1 MMKKIF
7 VLALMLAAT
16 TSAYAIKIIYGPYVQ
31 AVTDKTVTIVWA
43 TDKTAISWVE
53 TAPNDKAH
61 FYAEERPKFFQTKLG
76 RKVPTKLHSITIPN
90 PNTDGNAGFRYRA
103 FSQEITSSKGG
114 RTMYGRVAS
123 TRIFAYRHIWIKTL
137 DYNKKSVDFILMND
151 QHGNEEGT
159 YELLNKRISKAK
171 RSDKYW
177 SADAVLFVGDMVA
190 STDEKQVSVFN
201 KVSGGVNNYPKYT
214 ETPLHEVPMF
224 MTRGVNE
231 STGKIGMEYMSHFP
245 TSTGK
250 PYYTVRYGSV
260 CFIVLDSGCDQKD
273 KVAGTDFDSY
283 RKEQAEWLAK
293 ALESEEV
300 KSAKFKV
307 ALMHI
312 PPVAGIAPVSKDL
325 HSLYVPMLEKAGLTL
340 MICGYTHTAHMH
352 KASKKCNFPIL
363 ENSNV
368 NILNLRAT
376 QERMDVVVED
386 FAGKEINTYSF
397 E

>member
-16 TSAYAIKIIYGPYVQ
+16 ISAYAIKITYGPYIQ
-31 AVTDKTVTIVWA
+31 AVTEKTITIVWA

-53 TAPNDKAH
+53 TAPNDKTH
-61 FYAEERPKFFQTKLG
+61 FYAFERPKFFQTVLG
-76 RKVPTKLHSITIPN
+76 RKLPTKLHTITVPN
-90 PNTDGNAGFRYRA
+90 PNTDGSATFRYRA
-103 FSQEITSSKGG
+103 FSQEITSNKGG

-123 TRIFAYRHIWIKTL
+123 TRIFAYRHIWTNTL
-137 DYNKKSVDFILMND
+137 DYNKKSVNFILMND
-151 QHGNEEGT
+151 QHGNVEGV
-159 YELLNKRISKAK
+159 YDVLNKRISKAK
-171 RSDKYW
+171 KSDKNW
-177 SADAVLFVGDMVA
+177 SADAVFFVGDMAA
-190 STDEKQVSVFN
+190 SVDEKQVSVYN
-201 KVSGGVNNYPKYT
+201 KISGGVNNYPKYK
-214 ETPLHEVPMF
+214 ETPLHEVPAF

-231 STGKIGMEYMSHFP
+231 SVGKLGMNYMSYFP

-273 KVAGTDFDSY
+273 KVAGTDFESY
-283 RKEQAEWLAK
+283 RQEQAAWLAQ
-293 ALESEEV
+293 AVQSEEV
-300 KSAKFKV
+300 KGAKFKV

-312 PPVAGIAPVSKDL
+312 PPVSGMAPVSKDL
-325 HSLYVPMLEKAGLTL
+325 HNLFVPILEEAGITL
-340 MICGYTHTAHMH
+340 MISGYTHAGYMH
-352 KASKKCNFPIL
+352 KASKKCGFSIL

-368 NILNLRAT
+368 NLLNIRAT

-386 FAGKEINTYSF
+386 FEGKELKTYSF

>member
-1 MMKKIF
+1 MKKIF

-16 TSAYAIKIIYGPYVQ
+16 TSAFAIKITYGPYVQ

-53 TAPNDKAH
+53 TAPGDKTH

-90 PNTDGNAGFRYRA
+90 PNTDGSTGFRYRA
-103 FSQEITSSKGG
+103 FSQEITSNKGG

-151 QHGNEEGT
+151 QHGNQDGA
-159 YELLNKRISKAK
+159 YDLLNKRISKAK
-171 RSDKYW
+171 RSDRYW
-177 SADAVLFVGDMVA
+177 SADAVFFVGDMVA
-190 STDEKQVSVFN
+190 SVDEKQVSVFN

-231 STGKIGMEYMSHFP
+231 STGKIGMNYMSHFP

-283 RKEQAEWLAK
+283 RKEQAAWLAK
-293 ALESEEV
+293 ALQSEEV
-300 KSAKFKV
+300 KGAKFKV

-312 PPVAGIAPVSKDL
+312 PPVSGVAPVSKAL
-325 HSLYVPMLEKAGLTL
+325 HELYVPMLEEAGLTL
-340 MICGYTHTAHMH
+340 MISGYTHNNYMH

-363 ENSNV
+363 ENGSAS
-368 NILNLRAT
+368 ILNLRAT

-386 FAGKEINTYSF
+386 FEGKELNTYTF

>member
-16 TSAYAIKIIYGPYVQ
+16 TSAFAIKITYGPYVQ
-31 AVTDKTVTIVWA
+31 AVTKETVTIVWA

-53 TAPNDKAH
+53 TAPNDKMH
-61 FYAEERPKFFQTKLG
+61 FYAFERPKYYQTQLG
-76 RKVPTKLHSITIPN
+76 RKLPTKLHCITIPN
-90 PNTDGNAGFRYRA
+90 PNTDGSATFRYRA
-103 FSQEITSSKGG
+103 FSQEITSNKGG

-123 TRIFAYRHIWIKTL
+123 TRIFAYRHIWTNTL
-137 DYNKKSVDFILMND
+137 DYNKKSVNFILMND
-151 QHGNEEGT
+151 QHGNVEGA
-159 YELLNKRISKAK
+159 YDLLNKRISKAK
-171 RSDKYW
+171 KSDKNW
-177 SADAVLFVGDMVA
+177 SADAVFFVGDMAA
-190 STDEKQVSVFN
+190 SVDEKQVSVFN
-201 KVSGGVNNYPKYT
+201 KISGGVNNYPKYK
-214 ETPLHEVPMF
+214 ETPLHEVPAF

-231 STGKIGMEYMSHFP
+231 SVGKLGMDYMSHFP

-273 KVAGTDFDSY
+273 KTTNNDFEAY
-283 RKEQAEWLAK
+283 RKEQAEWLAQ

-300 KSAKFKV
+300 KGAKFKV

-312 PPVAGIAPVSKDL
+312 PPVAGVSPVSKEL
-325 HSLYVPMLEKAGLTL
+325 NELFVPALEKAGITL
-340 MICGYTHTAHMH
+340 MICGYTHQNYMT
-352 KASKKCNFPIL
+352 KAGKKCSFPIL
-363 ENSNV
+363 ENGCAS
-368 NILNLRAT
+368 ILNLRAT

-386 FAGKEINTYSF
+386 FAGNELHTYSF

>member
-1 MMKKIF
+1 MKRLLT
-7 VLALMLAAT
+7 LALLIACA
-16 TSAYAIKIIYGPYVQ
+16 TSAFAIKITYGPYVQ
-31 AVTDKTVTIVWA
+31 AVTKETATIVWG

-53 TAPNDKAH
+53 TAPHDKSH
-61 FYAEERPKFFQTKLG
+61 FYAEERPKFFQTVLG
-76 RKVPTKLHSITIPN
+76 RKLPTKYHSITIPN
-90 PNTDGNAGFRYRA
+90 PNTNGKTGFRYRA
-103 FSQEITSSKGG
+103 YSQEITSNKGG

-123 TRIFAYRHIWIKTL
+123 TRIFSYRHIWVKTL
-137 DYNKKSVDFILMND
+137 DYNKESVDFILMND
-151 QHGNEEGT
+151 QHGNDGV
-159 YELLNKRISKAK
+159 YELLNKRVNRKK
-171 RSDKYW
+171 T
-177 SADAVLFVGDMVA
+177 DAVLFVGDMA
-190 STDEKQVSVFN
+190 SGEDAKQTSVYH
-201 KVSGGVNNYPKYT
+201 KVSGRVNNLKNA
-214 ETPLHEVPMF
+214 ETPFHEVPLF

-231 STGKIGMEYMSHFP
+231 SVGKLGMNYLTYFP

-273 KVAGTDFDSY
+273 KTTNNDFEAY

-312 PPVAGIAPVSKDL
+312 PPIAGVAPVSKDL
-325 HSLYVPMLEKAGLTL
+325 NELFVPALEKAGVTL
-340 MICGYTHTAHMH
+340 MISGYTHQSYMN
-352 KASKKCNFPIL
+352 KAGKKCGFPIL
-363 ENSNV
+363 ENGCTNLI
-368 NILNLRAT
+368 NIRAT

-386 FAGKEINTYSF
+386 FAGNELNTYSF